1 MNASTGESITSLA
14 LFANLR
20 RSFDV
25 LLLSRSGNLYD
36 WKFVLAI
43 FTELIILLNHWC
55 TKWERTVFFNDP
67 FWKGHMV
74 TIELWPSSDH
84 LEGGQ
89 VVMVNEVSYCLR
101 HDVSRWAGA
110 GKHLEIFTDFWKLK
124 MFILPTLRWDS
135 FLLVAA
141 YEIRGRLMAKVARDR
156 GRVTLL
162 REAPS
167 TPIRVLGLFS
177 AFSISI
183 SLLACCTARIG
194 WTRNVG
200 NLWIIISLIKQT
212 VNASSS
218 EQVS

>member
-1 MNASTGESITSLA
+1 MNASTGESMTSLA

-110 GKHLEIFTDFWKLK
+110 GKHLEIFTDSQNENVYYANLALGQFSVCGGV
-124 MFILPTLRWDS
+124 WDQGEAHGEGGQGQGEGD
-135 FLLVAA
+135 AA
-141 YEIRGRLMAKVARDR
+141 EGGAQHPDQGVGPVLHVLHLYQPLGVLHCPNRLDKK
-156 GRVTLL
+156 
-162 REAPS
+162 
-167 TPIRVLGLFS
+167 
-177 AFSISI
+177 
-183 SLLACCTARIG
+183 C
-194 WTRNVG
+194 W
-200 NLWIIISLIKQT
+200 
-212 VNASSS
+212 
-218 EQVS
+218 

>member
-55 TKWERTVFFNDP
+55 TKWERAVFFSDP

-74 TIELWPSSDH
+74 AIELWSSSDH

-89 VVMVNEVSYCLR
+89 VVVMNEVSYRLR

-110 GKHLEIFTDFWKLK
+110 GKHLEIFIIYRLLKWKCLFCQPCVETVFCWWRR
-124 MFILPTLRWDS
+124 MRSGGGSWRRWRGTGGGWRCWGRRPAPRS
-135 FLLVAA
+135 GYSACSPRSPSLSTSWRAA
-141 YEIRGRLMAKVARDR
+141 Q
-156 GRVTLL
+156 
-162 REAPS
+162 
-167 TPIRVLGLFS
+167 LG
-177 AFSISI
+177 
-183 SLLACCTARIG
+183 
-194 WTRNVG
+194 
-200 NLWIIISLIKQT
+200 
-212 VNASSS
+212 
-218 EQVS
+218 